1 MKLLDIITESQINE
15 LLKSINL
22 KLVSSADGEKI
33 NNRLELSGEGEILI
47 LLFCEKIEKD
57 EIDIIAQRIF
67 GRMVGGFG
75 SLYPDGPTLCLSEY
89 SLLEGLHRVDY
100 SRELYNFVMNTDNF
114 DEKFKKQYKKGFI
127 NYYKNLFNNDDE
139 NVK

>member
-22 KLVSSADGEKI
+22 KLVSSADGKK
-33 NNRLELSGEGEILI
+33 LI

-75 SLYPDGPTLCLSEY
+75 SLYPDGPTLCLTEY
-89 SLLEGLHRVDY
+89 SLLDGLHRVDY
-100 SRELYNFVMNTDNF
+100 SRELYNFVMNTDTF

-127 NYYKNLFNNDDE
+127 NYYKNLFDNDDE